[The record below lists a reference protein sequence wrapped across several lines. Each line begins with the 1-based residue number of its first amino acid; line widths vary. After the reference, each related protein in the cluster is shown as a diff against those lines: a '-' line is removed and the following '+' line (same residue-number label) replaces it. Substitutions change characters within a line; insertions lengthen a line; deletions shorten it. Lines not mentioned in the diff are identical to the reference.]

1 MTEQQKITNW
11 SYPFK
16 PRTAPGAEPTED
28 VWLYQ
33 QALANALGGH
43 YPLGTNGLWHGGVH
57 FDQGTAGLLDQ
68 SSVYCI
74 ADGEVIAYR
83 IDERYPVSEYESGP
97 KPYSTGFVLV
107 RHRLEV
113 PQPTPANAS
122 QPTAATSSP
131 APSLTLFSLYMHLL
145 DWDHYG
151 LEGAPNPPSF
161 ISETLYTV
169 KPAKATDPTLGLRV
183 RATPGNGPVT
193 ALLPKGTRVEVGDAH
208 PGSPKWRRLLNVI
221 EGAALPSLAACGSGW
236 VFTGEMESTPAPNVF
251 LVGEHANDHEPNLAP
266 QRGLNVRKTGRGNAS
281 DAKTGLLPEGTRVS
295 LEPGTTPYRKIKAI
309 IEGTAL
315 PPLADNSVRNI
326 HGYVHFDSLQ
336 ATQATPICG
345 VVHLLDPPCPIKAG
359 ELIGHPGH
367 YQNHNDAAPQSLLHL
382 ELFSCDDVPAFIAQS
397 RALAAALPAEQKT
410 QLKIHKGASKLIPHR
425 EGIDASHPPSITDA
439 GTTIGVDL
447 IIPISTLER
456 LPPSHKITVNTAT
469 TPGPVTHWWRLDNLL
484 ADNDGNPISGWLAEQ
499 DLITTRHSPW
509 EWEGFECVK
518 DTGTPLEKLAYSLDA
533 EGVLSDEEMQ
543 KYRSQISNAN
553 SGSILALA
561 KLYNIVDRDNDGVLT
576 SREICSALEKPWQA
590 QVLGQ
595 LIARYESEWFWNKI
609 KWEELNSLLEEDS
622 RQSLVWKVE
631 KERVEAL
638 SWWGDLAGKH
648 GIVPDGVAWHFCSIA
663 IVAALTS
670 KSGFVF
676 TLDMMSRIFINATIS
691 RRDDLQEIA
700 NELNEHMNFYKL
712 DTPLRRSHFF
722 AQVMQEAGSAL
733 SIEEGFVWKADSLI
747 QSFSFFAANPTLARA
762 YGYATYKPIKA
773 DGTRMSQADFE
784 SIANGAYGGRS
795 DLGNGDRTSGD
806 GWKYRGRG
814 LKQLTG
820 RANYRS
826 FTQWHESNISEWPGD
841 HRKFEETPDILL
853 EMRYAVR
860 SAAAFWIINKLYE
873 KADNGASPAVV
884 ESITDT
890 VNPHTPSR
898 KYRINNFNLVWDR
911 GDFK

>member
-183 RATPGNGPVT
+183 RATPGNGPVM

-266 QRGLNVRKTGRGNAS
+266 NRGLNVRKTGRGTAG
-281 DAKTGLLPEGTRVS
+281 DPKTGLLPEGTRVS
-295 LEPGTTPYRKIKAI
+295 LEPGPAPYRKIKAI
-309 IEGTAL
+309 IEGTVL

-336 ATQATPICG
+336 ATRATPICG
-345 VVHLLDPPCPIKAG
+345 VVHLLDPPYPIKAG

-367 YQNHNDAAPQSLLHL
+367 YQNHNDGAPQSLLHL

-397 RALAAALPAEQKT
+397 RALASALPAEQKT

-456 LPPSHKITVNTAT
+456 LPPSHKISLNTAT
-469 TPGPVTHWWRLDNLL
+469 NPGPVTHWWRLDNIL

-509 EWEGFECVK
+509 EWEGFECVEDNACNADHLACHL
-518 DTGTPLEKLAYSLDA
+518 DTKNLLQESEQSRL
-533 EGVLSDEEMQ
+533 Q
-543 KYRSQISNAN
+543 SQITTADEGKLKTRLYEIIDGTD
-553 SGSILALA
+553 GSA
-561 KLYNIVDRDNDGVLT
+561 RDNKLSIT
-576 SREICSALEKPWQA
+576 EIQAALRKRSNLQAISRLICN
-590 QVLGQ
+590 
-595 LIARYESEWFWNKI
+595 YESEWLWCDDKWSSLDSIVGEETQANWMIEKSRI
-609 KWEELNSLLEEDS
+609 KRLSYWEEANLFKS
-622 RQSLVWKVE
+622 RTT
-631 KERVEAL
+631 
-638 SWWGDLAGKH
+638 
-648 GIVPDGVAWHFCSIA
+648 WHFHPIETIVQRIEIEA
-663 IVAALTS
+663 II
-670 KSGFVF
+670 
-676 TLDMMSRIFINATIS
+676 TLAM
-691 RRDDLQEIA
+691 
-700 NELNEHMNFYKL
+700 
-712 DTPLRRSHFF
+712 LR
-722 AQVMQEAGSAL
+722 
-733 SIEEGFVWKADSLI
+733 
-747 QSFSFFAANPTLARA
+747 AANPSGSNELHEEILPFLNKYARIYNLISSKEIA
-762 YGYATYKPIKA
+762 HFLSQISHESHLKTVSENLVFSPKNMRKTFGCKQHFGQITYNADTDECNFGRLREKLWTEESTYSFNAENLGNYVYAN
-773 DGTRMSQADFE
+773 RM
-784 SIANGAYGGRS
+784 
-795 DLGNGDRTSGD
+795 GNGDESSGE
-806 GWKYRGRG
+806 GYKYRGRG
-814 LKQLTG
+814 IIQITG
-820 RANYRS
+820 KDAYENFQRIHN
-826 FTQWHESNISEWPGD
+826 QNN
-841 HRKFEETPDILL
+841 PD
-853 EMRYAVR
+853 
-860 SAAAFWIINKLYE
+860 
-873 KADNGASPAVV
+873 
-884 ESITDT
+884 DT
-890 VNPHTPSR
+890 VNFLDNPDLIISSKSYAVESAFVYWFTKKNGSGRSLSDVAKSGTVSEVTQIVNGGQNGYADR
-898 KYRINNFNLVWDR
+898 KTRFNAIARIINVPQELS
-911 GDFK
+911 